1 LHSTGVF
8 WLFEIDKRR
17 RRTRNLFIPGQHS
30 YTDDDDDDDDDD
42 RLGRVSRAIVNVN
55 ARSWNDEV
63 VVRTGDR
70 GPRCHIR
77 AQHQSL

>member
-1 LHSTGVF
+1 MHSTGVF

-30 YTDDDDDDDDDD
+30 YTDDDDDDDD

>member
-30 YTDDDDDDDDDD
+30 YTDDDDDDDD